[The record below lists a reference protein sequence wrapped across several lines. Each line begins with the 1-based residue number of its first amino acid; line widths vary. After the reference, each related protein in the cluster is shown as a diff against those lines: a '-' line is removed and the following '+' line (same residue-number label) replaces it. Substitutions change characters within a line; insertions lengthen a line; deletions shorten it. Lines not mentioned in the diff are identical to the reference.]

1 MDVISGIKEAFSS
14 ISGQRFFVS
23 EADFQ
28 HSLAIELHKIFNDT
42 AQIILEFPI
51 KKPGEQRIIHID
63 IMVIKDGDFY
73 PIELKYKTRPI
84 KSEKL
89 YENTKIPVS
98 ELLAD
103 HKGNDD
109 NCYHVWADINRIEWL
124 IDKGYAKSGV
134 CIFISNNKS
143 FWYAKSNPNSMAYAF
158 RTTEGEKMSGWH
170 KWNVKNDTNSK
181 HLKDKPDLFMQNA
194 YNFQWQDFCDTGDKY
209 GQFKSL
215 FIEIPPKNKKVLNM
229 F

>member
-1 MDVISGIKEAFSS
+1 MDVISGIKEAFSN

-103 HKGNDD
+103 HKI
-109 NCYHVWADINRIEWL
+109 VT
-124 IDKGYAKSGV
+124 
-134 CIFISNNKS
+134 
-143 FWYAKSNPNSMAYAF
+143 M
-158 RTTEGEKMSGWH
+158 
-170 KWNVKNDTNSK
+170 
-181 HLKDKPDLFMQNA
+181 
-194 YNFQWQDFCDTGDKY
+194 Y
-209 GQFKSL
+209 GQ
-215 FIEIPPKNKKVLNM
+215 I
-229 F
+229 

>member
-1 MDVISGIKEAFSS
+1 M
-14 ISGQRFFVS
+14 
-23 EADFQ
+23 
-28 HSLAIELHKIFNDT
+28 
-42 AQIILEFPI
+42 
-51 KKPGEQRIIHID
+51 
-63 IMVIKDGDFY
+63 
-73 PIELKYKTRPI
+73 
-84 KSEKL
+84 
-89 YENTKIPVS
+89 
-98 ELLAD
+98 AD

-143 FWYAKSNPNSMAYAF
+143 FWCAKSNPNSMAYAF
-158 RTTEGEKMSGWH
+158 RTTEGEKASGWH

-215 FIEIPPKNKKVLNM
+215 FIEIPPKNKKD
-229 F
+229 